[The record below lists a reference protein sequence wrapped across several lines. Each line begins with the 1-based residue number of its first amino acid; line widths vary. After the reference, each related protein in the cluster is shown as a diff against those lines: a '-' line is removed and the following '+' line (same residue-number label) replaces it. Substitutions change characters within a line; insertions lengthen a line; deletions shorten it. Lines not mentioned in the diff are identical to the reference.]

1 MVSHEFPPL
10 ETDGGMLKEEEHR
23 NAMVAHAQEAA
34 EASLLR
40 EGGPLAR
47 PAVPV
52 AGRRRKHV
60 DSGQPEWHGGG
71 WRAWLVGQGR
81 H

>member
-34 EASLLR
+34 EA
-40 EGGPLAR
+40 AR
-47 PAVPV
+47 ARCSRVV
-52 AGRRRKHV
+52 SAAAT
-60 DSGQPEWHGGG
+60 
-71 WRAWLVGQGR
+71 RARAPG
-81 H
+81 